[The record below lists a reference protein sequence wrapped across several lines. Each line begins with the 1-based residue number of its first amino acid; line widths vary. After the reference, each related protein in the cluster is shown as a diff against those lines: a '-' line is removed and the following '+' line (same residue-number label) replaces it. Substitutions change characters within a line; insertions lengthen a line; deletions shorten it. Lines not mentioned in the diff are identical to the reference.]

1 MNAVS
6 HIASELDS
14 SAPELFEKNMKA
26 LRTNHPEIAERLL
39 AAEKNSGHTYT
50 LEIGKRGMPTVKCT
64 DTQGDFYLCS
74 PYDPVS
80 EAKRLVDEAIEGKD
94 FNVFVNI
101 GFTLGYVADT
111 ALKDQKKSIS
121 LVIVEPE
128 IAALELAMRSR
139 DLGDLFGNKQI
150 IWSIGDEID
159 TTVATVMSKLS
170 LLTLRGWVPL
180 ISQSTYRLHRD
191 FIELLFKKLS
201 VEVTGQK
208 LSKATALIASEL
220 FLKNSFENLP
230 YALGAPGVMHFLNK
244 WKDKPAIIVSA
255 GPSLE
260 KQLDLLREHQN
271 NILLIAVGPA
281 WKSLRAADIEPHFV
295 VTVDPFEPNYTH
307 FEGLDAK
314 REWLV
319 TDFACNTDIVRT
331 FKGPMIF
338 GHSTPEKEALF
349 RAIYGEWGILLTGG
363 SVANSAMSFALT
375 LEASPVILVGQ
386 DLGYTGGI
394 SHATGHT
401 GKHSLVEAM
410 AEKPGDFHEVPGY
423 GGGKPV
429 LTNSQMLTYR
439 VWFEKIIAKLAKD
452 RIINA
457 TEGGA
462 KIEGAL
468 EMPLREVL
476 HLHAAATI
484 DTTDLW
490 PAMYKNQNT
499 DKNKITKNLKVLGE
513 RIKKIQ
519 SLSID
524 ARKIMESI
532 VVSSEKKEDCRELEI
547 QYNKMVRRIG
557 TQNRIADFFLSAF
570 VQNEMFLTE
579 RRNNLLGENRSDQY
593 STNLMLHTNLPRA
606 CDNAL
611 HFLATVKDKIS
622 DFDPSHP

>member
-6 HIASELDS
+6 HIASKLDS
-14 SAPELFEKNMKA
+14 SAIGLFDKNMKA
-26 LRTNHPEIAERLL
+26 LRTHHPEIAERLL
-39 AAEKNSGHTYT
+39 AAEKNSEHAYI
-50 LEIGKRGMPTVKCT
+50 LEVGKRGMPTIKCT

-74 PYDPVS
+74 PYDPAS

-101 GFTLGYVADT
+101 GLTLGYVADA

-121 LVIVEPE
+121 LVVVEPE
-128 IAALELAMRSR
+128 IAAFELAMRSR
-139 DLGDLFGNKQI
+139 DLTDLFGNKQI

-180 ISQSTYRLHRD
+180 ISQSTYRLHKD

-201 VEVTGQK
+201 IEVTGQK

-244 WKDKPAIIVSA
+244 WKDKPAVIVSA

-281 WKSLRAADIEPHFV
+281 WKSLRAADIEPHLV
-295 VTVDPFEPNYTH
+295 VTVDPFDPNYTH

-338 GHSTPEKEALF
+338 GHSTPEKETLF
-349 RAIYGEWGILLTGG
+349 RAVYGEWGILLTGG

-375 LEASPVILVGQ
+375 IEASPIILVGQ

-401 GKHSLVEAM
+401 GKHSLAEAM
-410 AEKPGDFHEVPGY
+410 AEKPEDFHEVPGY
-423 GGGKPV
+423 GDGPPV

-439 VWFEKIIAKLAKD
+439 VWFERVITRLAKD
-452 RIINA
+452 RVINA

-462 KIEGAL
+462 KIEGSL
-468 EMPLREVL
+468 EIPLREVL
-476 HLHAAATI
+476 RLHATRMI
-484 DTTDLW
+484 DTKDLW
-490 PAMYKNQNT
+490 PAKYKNQNP
-499 DKNKITKNLKVLGE
+499 DRNKIIKNLKVLGE
-513 RIKKIQ
+513 RIGKIQ
-519 SLSID
+519 SLCIE

-532 VVSSEKKEDCRELEI
+532 VLTSEKNDDCRELEVR
-547 QYNKMVRRIG
+547 YNKLVRKIG
-557 TQNRIADFFLSAF
+557 TQNCIADFFLSAF

-579 RRNNLLGENRSDQY
+579 RRNNLLGKNKTDQY

-611 HFLATVKDKIS
+611 HFLDDIKIKILQ
-622 DFDPSHP
+622 F

>member
-1 MNAVS
+1 MDT
-6 HIASELDS
+6 ASNLTPELDS
-14 SAPELFEKNMKA
+14 SSKELFENNLKS
-26 LRTNHPEIAERLL
+26 LRTHHPKIADRLL
-39 AAEKNSGHTYT
+39 AAEETSEHTYV
-50 LEIGKRGMPTVKCT
+50 LEVGKRGMPTVKCT
-64 DTQGDFYLCS
+64 DNQGDFYLCS
-74 PYDPVS
+74 PYAPVS

-101 GFTLGYVADT
+101 GLTLGYILDA

-121 LVIVEPE
+121 IVLVEPE
-128 IAALELAMRSR
+128 IAAFELAMRSR
-139 DLGDLFGNKQI
+139 DLSDLFGNKQV

-180 ISQSTYRLHRD
+180 ISQPIYRIHKD
-191 FIELLFKKLS
+191 FIESLFKKLS
-201 VEVTGQK
+201 IEVTGQK

-281 WKSLRAADIEPHFV
+281 WKSLRAADIEPHLV
-295 VTVDPFEPNYTH
+295 VTVDPFDPNYTH

-319 TDFACNTDIVRT
+319 TDFACNTDIIRT

-338 GHSTPEKEALF
+338 GHSTPEKETLF
-349 RAIYGEWGILLTGG
+349 RAIYGEWGLLLTGG
-363 SVANSAMSFALT
+363 SVANSATSLALT
-375 LEASPVILVGQ
+375 MEASPIILVGQ

-401 GKHSLVEAM
+401 GKHSLAEAM
-410 AEKPGDFHEVPGY
+410 AEKPEDFHEVPGY
-423 GGGKPV
+423 GDGPPV

-439 VWFEKIIAKLAKD
+439 VWFERIITQLAKD
-452 RIINA
+452 RVINA

-468 EMPLREVL
+468 EIPLREVL
-476 HLHAAATI
+476 SLHAAATI
-484 DTTDLW
+484 DTKDLW
-490 PAMYKNQNT
+490 PVKYKNQNP
-499 DKNKITKNLKVLGE
+499 DKNKIIKNIKVLGE
-513 RIKKIQ
+513 GIKKIQ
-519 SLSID
+519 NLSIE

-532 VVSSEKKEDCRELEI
+532 VATSEKNEDCRELEI
-547 QYNKMVRRIG
+547 RYNKLVRRIG
-557 TQNRIADFFLSAF
+557 TQNRIADFFLTAF

-579 RRNNLLGENRSDQY
+579 RRNNLLGEKRSDQY

-611 HFLATVKDKIS
+611 HFLDTVKEKVS
-622 DFDPSHP
+622 EFNPNHT